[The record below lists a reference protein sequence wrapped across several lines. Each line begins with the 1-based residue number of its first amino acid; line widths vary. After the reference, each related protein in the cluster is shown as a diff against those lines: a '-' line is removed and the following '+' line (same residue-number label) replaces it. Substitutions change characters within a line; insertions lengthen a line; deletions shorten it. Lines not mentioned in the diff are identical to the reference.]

1 MGFFGIVK
9 MEHQDACDRIVELIL
24 ACGAMM
30 SLDKPFSEM
39 ENGFIEEFYDEGTR
53 KGSSIFPK
61 LNANKKSFSELNRN
75 AAIKIKQLIKEEK
88 WPEARFEFSQTLLLR
103 VKLSIYS
110 YVSFSVTEVAF
121 NEAKELVFETIPK
134 ITDDFENLYID
145 KDKQALLR
153 EIQYKIIPKWK
164 AMGLVYEN

>member
-9 MEHQDACDRIVELIL
+9 MEHQDARDRIVELIL
-24 ACGAMM
+24 ACGAMI
-30 SLDKPFSEM
+30 SPDKPFGEM
-39 ENGFIEEFYDEGTR
+39 ENRLLEEFYDEGRR
-53 KGSSIFPK
+53 KSSSIFPK
-61 LNANKKSFSELNRN
+61 LNANKKSYSELNRN
-75 AAIKIKQLIKEEK
+75 ASIKIKQLIEEEK
-88 WPEARFEFSQTLLLR
+88 WPEARFEFSETLLSR

-121 NEAKELVFETIPK
+121 KVAKELVFETLPK
-134 ITDDFENLYID
+134 ITDDFESLYVD

-153 EIQYKIIPKWK
+153 EIEYKIIPQWK